1 MPSHRFVMAQ
11 GPNTKYPASQ
21 GCFNRLIKN
30 NDRADHDF
38 PFFRSIF
45 INQFCSYLTT
55 ERPFPF
61 FKKKKKKNP
70 IGNPGVQVDETLSL
84 RSNSISEV
92 KLCSGV
98 TRKLW
103 RADIYLGLVIG
114 VVECDCH
121 AEWILSDNRI
131 IPLIILWEHEVQ
143 ELFFIHHPLFSNS
156 ICYFLFQQ
164 QDYVCF
170 QKQEI
175 KQIPYD
181 KNCCQVWVENWWPW
195 FEV

>member
-1 MPSHRFVMAQ
+1 MPSHRSVMAQ
-11 GPNTKYPASQ
+11 RSNTKYPASQ

-30 NDRADHDF
+30 NNRADYDF
-38 PFFRSIF
+38 PFFWSMYKSVLFLLNNRKAISLF
-45 INQFCSYLTT
+45 Q
-55 ERPFPF
+55 
-61 FKKKKKKNP
+61 KKKSHRKPWGPSGWNS
-70 IGNPGVQVDETLSL
+70 LSS

-114 VVECDCH
+114 VLECDCH

-170 QKQEI
+170 QKQGI

-181 KNCCQVWVENWWPW
+181 KNCCQVWVKNWWPW

>member
-11 GPNTKYPASQ
+11 GPNTRYPASQ

-55 ERPFPF
+55 ERLFPF
-61 FKKKKKKNP
+61 LKKKKKNP

-114 VVECDCH
+114 VLECDCH

-156 ICYFLFQQ
+156 ICYFLFSSRIMCVFKSKRLSR
-164 QDYVCF
+164 YPM
-170 QKQEI
+170 I
-175 KQIPYD
+175 KI
-181 KNCCQVWVENWWPW
+181 VVR
-195 FEV
+195 FG

>member
-156 ICYFLFQQ
+156 ICYFLFSSRIMCVFKSKRLSR
-164 QDYVCF
+164 YPM
-170 QKQEI
+170 I
-175 KQIPYD
+175 KI
-181 KNCCQVWVENWWPW
+181 VVR
-195 FEV
+195 FG